1 MKQLPDISKNLAD
14 WYQEVIYDAEI
25 VDQSPVRGCFVI
37 RPYGWAL
44 WENMRGYMDKRIKL
58 TGHQNAQ
65 FPLFIP
71 QSFIAKEAKHVEG
84 FSPELAVVTHAGG
97 KQLDEPLVVRPT
109 SETIIHHMFARWV
122 KSWRDLPLKINQ
134 WANIV
139 RWELRPRAFLR
150 TTEFHWQEGHTVH
163 ETLQDAQEEVLLML
177 NEYVLFIQEQLAIPV
192 VVGEK
197 SAHERFAGAERTYT
211 VEGIM
216 PDGRAL
222 QMATSHLLSQ
232 SFAHA
237 FEIKFQGR
245 DGAMT
250 YPYLTSWGCST
261 RMIGGLIMTHGDQKG
276 LMLPPAVAPIQ
287 IVVIPIYKNETEYSE
302 VAQQL
307 DFIQTSLSEWR
318 VHVDADAQK
327 TPGAKFYHWELR
339 GVPVRLE
346 FGVRDAKAQQVI
358 LVDRLTGTKHTVPF
372 AQLTERVRTL
382 LQEVQQGLFERAQKR
397 VQASMVPG
405 QTLAEFGPRIDKEN
419 VAFITGWCQ
428 SSECEAALKQ
438 YKASTRCLLETHTNK
453 ACFHCG
459 KPSPCDVL
467 VARSY

>member
-1 MKQLPDISKNLAD
+1 MKTLPDISKDFLQ
-14 WYQEVIYDAEI
+14 WYQEVIYDAEL
-25 VDQSPVRGCFVI
+25 VDQAPVRGCFVI
-37 RPYGWAL
+37 RPYGWSL
-44 WENMRGYMDKRIKL
+44 WEQMRDYMDQRIKV
-58 TGHQNAQ
+58 TGHQNAS

-71 QSFIAKEAKHVEG
+71 QSFIAKEAQHVAG

-134 WANIV
+134 WANVV
-139 RWELRPRAFLR
+139 RWEMRPRAFLR

-163 ETLQDAQEEVLLML
+163 ETLQEAQEEVQLML
-177 NEYVLFIQEQLAIPV
+177 NEYVLFIQERLAIPV
-192 VVGEK
+192 IVGEK

-222 QMATSHLLSQ
+222 QMTTSHLLSQ

-245 DGAMT
+245 DGVIT
-250 YPYLTSWGCST
+250 YPYLTSWGCTT
-261 RMIGGLIMTHGDQKG
+261 RLIGALIMTHGDQKG
-276 LMLPPAVAPIQ
+276 LIIPPAIAPIQ
-287 IVVIPIYKNETEYSE
+287 VVVVPIYKNNDEYQV
-302 VAQQL
+302 VANEL
-307 DFIQTSLSEWR
+307 DFIKESLGEWR
-318 VHVDADAQK
+318 VHWDMDNQK

-346 FGVRDAKAQQVI
+346 FGARDAKAQQVI
-358 LVDRLTGTKHTVPF
+358 LVDRLTGAKHQVPF
-372 AQLTERVRTL
+372 AQLTERMRSLT
-382 LQEVQQGLFERAQKR
+382 QEIQQGLFARAQQR
-397 VQASMVPG
+397 VQ
-405 QTLAEFGPRIDKEN
+405 TLMLSGDKLVDFGPKIEEQGGAY
-419 VAFITGWCQ
+419 VTGWCQ
-428 SSECEAALKQ
+428 SAECEQALGK
-438 YKASTRCLLETHTNK
+438 YKATTRCLLETHTK
-453 ACFHCG
+453 ATCFHCG

-467 VARSY
+467 VAKSY

>member
-44 WENMRGYMDKRIKL
+44 WEHMRDYMDKRIKL

-71 QSFIAKEAKHVEG
+71 QSFIAKEAQHVEG
-84 FSPELAVVTHAGG
+84 FAPELAVVTHAGG

-109 SETIIHHMFARWV
+109 SETIIHHMFSRWV

-134 WANIV
+134 WANVV

-177 NEYVLFIQEQLAIPV
+177 NEYVMFIQEQLAIPV

-197 SAHERFAGAERTYT
+197 SAHERFAGAERTYA

-250 YPYLTSWGCST
+250 YPYLTSWGCTT
-261 RMIGGLIMTHGDQKG
+261 RLIGALIMTHGDQKG
-276 LMLPPAVAPIQ
+276 LIMPPAVAPIQ
-287 IVVIPIYKNETEYSE
+287 VVIIPIYRNEAEYSE
-302 VAQQL
+302 VAEQL

-318 VHVDADAQK
+318 VQVDADAQK

-346 FGVRDAKAQQVI
+346 FGARDAKAQQVI

-397 VQASMVPG
+397 VQASMVSG

-419 VAFITGWCQ
+419 VAFVTGWCQ
-428 SSECEAALKQ
+428 SPECEDTLKQ
-438 YKASTRCLLETHTNK
+438 YKASTRCLLETHTN
-453 ACFHCG
+453 AVCFNCG